1 MIKKIALIGAIV
13 IVLLGFVLYTF
24 IYTPLIEEEEEL
36 IIQLGQA
43 MNRLEDREEELDSI
57 EELEAE
63 YESILRQ
70 LEYEYAAQLSSSSE
84 INNFIIELNSFAV
97 VKDLDSTMGN
107 NLEVEL
113 ELLGDYEEIYDF
125 IKEIDYIYDAT
136 DVVIIKEDEKVSMD
150 VTLLFPV
157 ERGE

>member
-1 MIKKIALIGAIV
+1 MIKKIVLIGAIV
-13 IVLLGFVLYTF
+13 IVLLGFVLYNF
-24 IYTPLIEEEEEL
+24 IYTPLIEQEQEL
-36 IIQLGQA
+36 IIQLGQT
-43 MNRLEDREEELDSI
+43 MNRLEDREEELDNI

-63 YESILRQ
+63 NERILRQ
-70 LEYEYAAQLSSSSE
+70 LEYEYPAQLSSSSE

-107 NLEVEL
+107 NLEIEL

-136 DVVIIKEDEKVSMD
+136 DVFIIKQDEKVSMD

-157 ERGE
+157 ERRE